1 MSMSIGTLLI
11 RADASIAIGTG
22 HAMRCLALA
31 QSWQDAGG
39 RIAFAM
45 AEATAAIR
53 ERLADESCEVLTVSS
68 AAGTNA
74 DAAQTIA
81 FAKEKQA
88 EWIVVDGYN
97 FAAEYQG
104 WLKGAGCKLLL
115 LDDFGQARHYRADV
129 VLNQN
134 VSASET
140 LYANRDP
147 STRLLLGPQ
156 YCLLRREFAAWRHW
170 KREVPEAAR
179 RILVTM
185 GGSDP
190 ENITAR
196 VVDALAL
203 PGVPAFEAVVVI
215 GGSSPHSELQGRVDD
230 DPEKRIGFR
239 RDVTDMAELM
249 AWADVAVASA
259 GTTCWELCL
268 LGLPSLLVDVAENQT
283 EIASGLDRRG
293 CAIHVGDRR
302 ISAETI
308 ADQLKRL
315 MESPAVR
322 QSLAR
327 RSRELV
333 DGRGAMRVVSAVRGT
348 SGIRL
353 RRARPEDRRLL
364 FEWAN
369 DPVVRAAS
377 FSAEPIAWDT
387 HVEWFEKKIG
397 QGECLLFIAE
407 DESGTALG
415 QIRFDLKDSGA
426 ELNLSLAKERRGLGL
441 AVPLI
446 EAGVRELLAGTECE
460 KVHAFVKPQNAASGK
475 AFEKAGFVR
484 TGVEQVRGNTAVHFI
499 WERVWERT
507 SGGK

>member
-1 MSMSIGTLLI
+1 MRMNSTLLI

-39 RIAFAM
+39 RVAFAM
-45 AEATAAIR
+45 AEVTAAIR
-53 ERLADESCEVLTVSS
+53 ERLTAESCEVLTVSS
-68 AAGTNA
+68 AAGMNA

-81 FAKEKQA
+81 LAREQQA

-104 WLKGAGCKLLL
+104 WLKEAGCKLLL
-115 LDDFGQARHYRADV
+115 LDDYGQERHYCADL

-140 LYANRDP
+140 LYANLDP
-147 STRLLLGPQ
+147 STRLLLGPH
-156 YCLLRREFAAWRHW
+156 YCLLRREFASWQDW
-170 KREVPEAAR
+170 KREVPAAAH

-196 VVDALAL
+196 VVEALASRTL
-203 PGVPAFEAVVVI
+203 PALEAVVVI
-215 GGSSPHSELQGRVDD
+215 GGSNPHPELQGRLED
-230 DPEKRIGFR
+230 DPEKRIRFR

-283 EIASGLDRRG
+283 EIARGLDRRG
-293 CAIHVGDRR
+293 CAIHVGDRT

-315 MESPAVR
+315 MESQAVR

-327 RSRELV
+327 RARELV
-333 DGRGAMRVVSAVRGT
+333 DGRGALRVISAVRGRP
-348 SGIRL
+348 GISL

-369 DPVVRAAS
+369 DPIVRAAS
-377 FSAEPIAWDT
+377 FSTELIPWDT

-397 QGECLLFIAE
+397 RRDSLLFIAE

-415 QIRFDLKDSGA
+415 QIRFDLKDSEA
-426 ELNLSLAKERRGLGL
+426 ELNLSLAKEKRGLGL
-441 AVPLI
+441 AVPFI
-446 EAGVRELLAGTECE
+446 EAGVRELVASIQCE

-484 TGVEQVRGNTAVHFI
+484 TGVEQVRGNAAVHFI

>member
-1 MSMSIGTLLI
+1 MGTLLI

-22 HAMRCLALA
+22 HVMRCLALA

-39 RIAFAM
+39 RVAFAM

-68 AAGTNA
+68 AAGTPA
-74 DAAQTIA
+74 DAAQTIV
-81 FAKEKQA
+81 FARERQA
-88 EWIVVDGYN
+88 EWIVADGYN
-97 FAAEYQG
+97 FAAEYQS
-104 WLKGAGCKLLL
+104 WLKEAGCKLLL
-115 LDDFGQARHYRADV
+115 LDDYGQARHYCADL

-134 VSASET
+134 VNANET

-147 STRLLLGPQ
+147 STRLLLGPH
-156 YCLLRREFAAWRHW
+156 YCLLRREFAAWRDW

-196 VVDALAL
+196 VVDALASRGL
-203 PGVPAFEAVVVI
+203 RALEAVVVI
-215 GGSSPHSELQGRVDD
+215 GGSNPHSELEGRLDD
-230 DPEKRIGFR
+230 DPDKRIRFR
-239 RDVTDMAELM
+239 RDVTNIAELM

-283 EIASGLDRRG
+283 ELASGLDRRG

-302 ISAETI
+302 VSAEMI

-315 MESPAVR
+315 MESQAVR
-322 QSLAR
+322 ESLAR

-333 DGRGAMRVVSAVRGT
+333 DGGGAMRVSSAVRGR

-353 RRARPEDRRLL
+353 RRAGLEDRRLL

-369 DPVVRAAS
+369 DPAVRAAS
-377 FSAEPIAWDT
+377 FSTELIPWDT

-397 QGECLLFIAE
+397 QRESLLFIAE

-415 QIRFDLKDSGA
+415 QIRFDVKDSAA
-426 ELNLSLAKERRGLGL
+426 ELNLSLAKEKRGLGL
-441 AVPLI
+441 SVPFI
-446 EAGVRELLAGTECE
+446 EAGVRELLASTECE

-484 TGVEQVRGNTAVHFI
+484 AGVEQVRGKTALHFVWERI
-499 WERVWERT
+499 WERGRERI